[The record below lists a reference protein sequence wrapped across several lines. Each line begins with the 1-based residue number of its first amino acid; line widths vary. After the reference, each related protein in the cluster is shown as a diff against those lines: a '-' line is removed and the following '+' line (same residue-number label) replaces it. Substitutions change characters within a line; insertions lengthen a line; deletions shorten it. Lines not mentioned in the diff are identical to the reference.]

1 MSCAAGPENRSQLC
15 VGISP
20 NVQGYRCNYCWGVV
34 ERYSRTKQTIAA
46 RRLSV
51 SNMLDVKKAHEIQR
65 GWSLRAQIIVQDL
78 LIEMLNRRSVKPQ
91 KFALVM
97 CGSIQRKEACPFSD
111 VDCFALVE
119 KEEYVGI
126 VKLAAEDTQN
136 QLEVVGTYWE
146 GEDSR
151 GSAMRIYDGFHFCHG
166 GLSPEKMCATPE
178 GMIDY
183 IDGESEANSHIL
195 DALGGTFVYG
205 KRSLFEDFA
214 KRARVFKDENGPNS
228 VKRKALE
235 SLYKYLEAE
244 NKDKPYRLEENKE
257 FTIIKDRLYRPAQQV
272 IKCVAQYYGIIDVET
287 RSQLQKLAAQGHT
300 STQVNTFLDTYLNH
314 VARLRLKNH
323 MKWGREYEIIYF
335 KIPAQPK
342 TEEAELIR
350 QKKFPLTE
358 GAEKLQVQ
366 KLMYASEAVRGLGNE
381 FYRQKSKRGL
391 LAYKKNPFM
400 TNSPLEYV

>member
-1 MSCAAGPENRSQLC
+1 M
-15 VGISP
+15 
-20 NVQGYRCNYCWGVV
+20 
-34 ERYSRTKQTIAA
+34 
-46 RRLSV
+46 
-51 SNMLDVKKAHEIQR
+51 
-65 GWSLRAQIIVQDL
+65 
-78 LIEMLNRRSVKPQ
+78 
-91 KFALVM
+91 
-97 CGSIQRKEACPFSD
+97 
-111 VDCFALVE
+111 
-119 KEEYVGI
+119 
-126 VKLAAEDTQN
+126 
-136 QLEVVGTYWE
+136 
-146 GEDSR
+146 
-151 GSAMRIYDGFHFCHG
+151 
-166 GLSPEKMCATPE
+166 
-178 GMIDY
+178 
-183 IDGESEANSHIL
+183 
-195 DALGGTFVYG
+195 
-205 KRSLFEDFA
+205 FEDFA
-214 KRARVFKDENGPNS
+214 TRARVFKDENGPNS

-235 SLYKYLEAE
+235 SSYKYLEAE

-381 FYRQKSKRGL
+381 FYRQKSKRRL